1 MAWLLKRPALEKG
14 LMGGLVMALLL
25 LGWSAVLSYRNTAQL
40 MRTSRLM
47 ASSHAVIEW
56 QNELLAGLTEAEAGC
71 FRYVITGD
79 ENSLESCLAATNRI
93 GRILREIRRMNV
105 EERRQQARLG
115 QMEPLIAQRLT
126 LLQECIDARRARG
139 FAPAAELVKTRQA
152 KAVMDA
158 IRQMM
163 AATKGDEEK
172 LLPERQGASA
182 AAAGRI
188 VWFDAASH
196 VVSLLLLGAV
206 FVLLWRE
213 NARRGQSEDSLRRAW
228 SELELRVQERT
239 AALAKANEALQLKI
253 TRHQESEQALRDSE
267 EQMRAVVHTAVEGI
281 ITIDQRG
288 IIQSINPA
296 AERTFGYAAAEVV
309 GQNVSLLM
317 PGPDRQEHDGYIA
330 NYLRTGQAKII
341 GIGREVAGQRKDGTV
356 FPMELAVSEVRL
368 AGQRVFTGFVR
379 DITERKRA
387 EEKLAELAGTLA
399 EKNKELETIV
409 YVASHDLRSPLVN
422 IQGFSKELARACE
435 TVRSVLDASKEKAIH
450 QAEVQRILAEDVP
463 EAIGFILSGVTK
475 IDALLSGLLRFSR
488 LGRAALR
495 IERLDMNALMASII
509 RAMEFQ
515 IQQVGATFR
524 VEPLPSCL
532 GDAIQ
537 INQVFSNLLDNA
549 LKYLHPQRPGAILV
563 TARQEDRRAVYCVRD
578 NGIGIA
584 PEHQNKVFEIFHR
597 LNPALGEGEGLGLT
611 IAQRIL
617 ERQDGRIWVESA
629 PGQGSAF
636 FVSLPS
642 PPEMDDRGWP

>member
-1 MAWLLKRPALEKG
+1 MKRPALEKK
-14 LMGGLVMALLL
+14 LVGGLIVALFL
-25 LGWSAVLSYRNTAQL
+25 LGWSAVLSFRNTAQ
-40 MRTSRLM
+40 MAQTSRL
-47 ASSHAVIEW
+47 AVHSHAVIEL
-56 QNELLAGLTEAEAGC
+56 QTELLTGLTVAEAGC
-71 FRYVITGD
+71 LGYVITGD
-79 ENSLESCLAATNRI
+79 EAFLQPWLAATNRI
-93 GRILREIRRMNV
+93 GGILREFHRLNA
-105 EERRQQARLG
+105 EELLQPKRLG
-115 QMEPLIAQRLT
+115 QIEPLIAQRLT
-126 LLQECIDARRARG
+126 VLQVCIDARRKQG

-152 KAVMDA
+152 KAAMDA
-158 IRQMM
+158 IRQTI
-163 AATKGDEEK
+163 AAAKEVEEK
-172 LLPERQGASA
+172 RLGELQGDSIARTA
-182 AAAGRI
+182 RT
-188 VWFDAASH
+188 VWFDVASD
-196 VVSLLLLGAV
+196 VISLLLLGAV

-213 NARRGQSEDSLRRAW
+213 NVRRRRSEDSLSWAW

-239 AALAKANEALQLKI
+239 AALAKANESLQSEI
-253 TRHQESEQALRDSE
+253 TRHQESAQALRESE

-309 GQNVSLLM
+309 GHNVSLLM
-317 PGPDRQEHDGYIA
+317 PGPDRQEHDNYIA
-330 NYLRTGQAKII
+330 NYLRSGQAKII
-341 GIGREVAGQRKDGTV
+341 GIGREVTGQRKDGTV

-387 EEKLAELAGTLA
+387 EEKLAELAATLA

-435 TVRSVLDASKEKAIH
+435 TVRSILAASKEKPIPP
-450 QAEVQRILAEDVP
+450 AEVQRILAEDVP

-495 IERLDMNALMASII
+495 IERLEMNALMASII
-509 RAMEFQ
+509 HAMEFQ
-515 IQQVGATFR
+515 IQQAGVTLQ

-532 GDAIQ
+532 GDATQ

-549 LKYLHPQRPGAILV
+549 LKYLQTQRPGVISV
-563 TARQEDRRAVYCVRD
+563 TARPGDRRAVYCVRD

-597 LNPALGEGEGLGLT
+597 LNPAVGEGEGLGLT

-617 ERQDGRIWVESA
+617 ERNDGRIWVESA

-642 PPEMDDRGWP
+642 PPVMDDRK